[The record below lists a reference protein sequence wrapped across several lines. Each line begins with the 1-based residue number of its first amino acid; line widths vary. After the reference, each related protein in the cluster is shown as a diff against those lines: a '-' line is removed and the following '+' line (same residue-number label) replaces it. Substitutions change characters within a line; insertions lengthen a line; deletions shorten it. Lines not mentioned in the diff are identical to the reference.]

1 MSLLGEISKTTEAL
15 RYHSKTAEIAG
26 QNLAHVNDET
36 YARQR
41 VLAREGVMYG
51 SYGGLLSSGLETAG
65 LEHVR
70 NDFLDRRVVNE
81 VGETAA
87 LEAEKEVFDLLQSA
101 LGETLT
107 SPQINAGLDDSHDSI
122 LAAGSLARAL
132 NDFFNAFQELSASPD
147 EATIRQELFNKVQT
161 LAKRFNDAGQSLE
174 DIEYDLTQTVRRSVE
189 DVNRLLT
196 QLHEV
201 NKQVRRFELQDKG
214 KAVTYRDRRQSLLE
228 DLSKLMEIKVEEGE
242 DAGTGEATGFL
253 NLYATSSEG
262 QKIQLLDSTGPK
274 TLTNNW
280 NQDFTIASNGLNGA
294 DAKIHAKIDA
304 SGQLGFLEVQNSGTF
319 FDDTDGP
326 ILVSLLPP
334 KPFSSSVQ
342 GAEVEVVA
350 QLEAQAGAEVLPA
363 GQPVDDGAGLSE

>member
-1 MSLLGEISKTTEAL
+1 MSLLGEINKTTEAL

-51 SYGGLLSSGLETAG
+51 SHGGLLTSGLENAG

-70 NDFLDRRVVNE
+70 NDFLDRRVIGE
-81 VGETAA
+81 VGQTAA
-87 LEAEKEVFDLLQSA
+87 LEAEKEVFDLLQAA

-107 SPQINAGLDDSHDSI
+107 NPKINAGLDDSHESI
-122 LAAGSLARAL
+122 LAPGSLARAL

-147 EATIRQELFNKVQT
+147 EPTIRQELFNKVQT

-174 DIEYDLTQTVRRSVE
+174 DIEYDLNQTMRRGVE

-214 KAVTYRDRRQSLLE
+214 KAVTYRDRRQALLE
-228 DLSKLMEIKVEEGE
+228 DLSKLMEIKVDIGE
-242 DAGTGEATGFL
+242 DSASGEATGFL
-253 NLYATSSEG
+253 NVYVASKEG
-262 QKIQLLDSTGPK
+262 QEIQLIDSKGPK
-274 TLTNNW
+274 TLTNEW
-280 NQDFTIASNGLNGA
+280 NQDFILASNNPNGA
-294 DAKIHAKIDA
+294 DAKIHARID
-304 SGQLGFLEVQNSGTF
+304 SKGQLGFLEVQSGGTF
-319 FDDTDGP
+319 FDDSNGP

-334 KPFSSSVQ
+334 NLFLTQCKMV
-342 GAEVEVVA
+342 
-350 QLEAQAGAEVLPA
+350 
-363 GQPVDDGAGLSE
+363 